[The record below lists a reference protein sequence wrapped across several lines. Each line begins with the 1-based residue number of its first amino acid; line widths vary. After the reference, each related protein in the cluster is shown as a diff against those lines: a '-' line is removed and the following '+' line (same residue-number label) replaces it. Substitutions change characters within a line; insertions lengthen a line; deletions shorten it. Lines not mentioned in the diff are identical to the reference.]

1 METTITPT
9 PNPNSQPALEHEPAT
24 ETELTDRELLL
35 AIADELSG
43 IRTALVSALQLICSV
58 PPFKGTIGVNED
70 GELYQFNREQRR
82 AAK

>member
-1 METTITPT
+1 METNPTPETPT
-9 PNPNSQPALEHEPAT
+9 PEPHDEAEMT
-24 ETELTDRELLL
+24 EREVLL

-70 GELYQFNREQRR
+70 GELFALNREQRR